1 MTRCVGM
8 EHMNAD
14 YASTLGIGVRNVTYS
29 PASVADYA
37 IMMMLMVLRHIKPMI
52 LRNLGQDFS
61 QAGFRGRELPNM
73 TVGIIGAGRIGQT
86 VAAHLSGFGCKVLY
100 WNRTPR
106 DTIAAEYRPLDDLL
120 KECDIISLHLTAND
134 ETYHFMDAEKF
145 AKMKP
150 GSVLINTAR
159 GSLVDS
165 DALIDALEQER
176 LAGAGLDVLDEDRY
190 IYYRDH
196 KNTMLKH
203 HQMAIL
209 QSMPNVLM
217 LPHLA
222 YFTDQALEDMVRNS
236 LIVARDYFLE
246 HP

>member
-1 MTRCVGM
+1 
-8 EHMNAD
+8 
-14 YASTLGIGVRNVTYS
+14 
-29 PASVADYA
+29 
-37 IMMMLMVLRHIKPMI
+37 
-52 LRNLGQDFS
+52 
-61 QAGFRGRELPNM
+61 
-73 TVGIIGAGRIGQT
+73 
-86 VAAHLSGFGCKVLY
+86 
-100 WNRTPR
+100 
-106 DTIAAEYRPLDDLL
+106 
-120 KECDIISLHLTAND
+120 
-134 ETYHFMDAEKF
+134 MDAEKF

-222 YFTDQALEDMVRNS
+222 YFTDQALEDMVHNS